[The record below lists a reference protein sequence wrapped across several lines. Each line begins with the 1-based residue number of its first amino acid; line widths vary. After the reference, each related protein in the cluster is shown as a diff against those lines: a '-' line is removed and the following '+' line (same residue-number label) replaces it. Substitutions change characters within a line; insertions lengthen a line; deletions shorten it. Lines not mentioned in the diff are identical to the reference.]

1 MELWL
6 MKDQKVDQ
14 IHQVRIDA
22 HPLIT
27 QIQLAGQEILQNEGQ
42 AKETVEFA
50 NSQLYCRTS

>member
-1 MELWL
+1 

-14 IHQVRIDA
+14 IHQVRIEA

-27 QIQLAGQEILQNEGQ
+27 QIQLAGQEIDLVGL

-50 NSQLYCRTS
+50 RQETRKR